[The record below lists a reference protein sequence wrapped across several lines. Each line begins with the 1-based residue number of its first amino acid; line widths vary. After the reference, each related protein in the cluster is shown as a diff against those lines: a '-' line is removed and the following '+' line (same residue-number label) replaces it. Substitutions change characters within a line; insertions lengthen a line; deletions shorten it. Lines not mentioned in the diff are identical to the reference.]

1 MMWTII
7 VGLAIQTFFSQSE
20 KVEAEIFKSWPIYHA
35 HFGHET
41 IFFSILVFFYSCSD
55 FWFYFF
61 LRASTSETERER
73 VHFLLMIILR
83 NFSFDSLFFRAF
95 WVNNFLSRARIKVLF
110 LSKDMSSFFAS
121 FVELIV
127 ELVIGIKR
135 YFCVG
140 TAYLIQKSFLLSQM
154 INRCTDHVRFR
165 TWLEVGMFWENF

>member
-1 MMWTII
+1 
-7 VGLAIQTFFSQSE
+7 
-20 KVEAEIFKSWPIYHA
+20 
-35 HFGHET
+35 
-41 IFFSILVFFYSCSD
+41 
-55 FWFYFF
+55 
-61 LRASTSETERER
+61 
-73 VHFLLMIILR
+73 MIILR
-83 NFSFDSLFFRAF
+83 NFSFDSLFSVFY
-95 WVNNFLSRARIKVLF
+95 FLSRARIKVLF

-165 TWLEVGMFWENF
+165 TWLEVGMF